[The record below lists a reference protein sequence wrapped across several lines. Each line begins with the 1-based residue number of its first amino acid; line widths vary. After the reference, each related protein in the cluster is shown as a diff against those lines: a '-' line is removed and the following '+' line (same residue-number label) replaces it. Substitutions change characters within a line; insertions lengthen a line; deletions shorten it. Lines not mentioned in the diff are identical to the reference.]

1 MKKLVLIAV
10 ASLACVAAFAQG
22 RVSFVNDSL
31 HLVYYNVDPALGGP
45 FAGQGVDSAH
55 VTPAGLMADLYMGTS
70 SSSLS
75 LYTSTTF
82 GASGGKWSTV
92 SVTANG
98 AAGSGP
104 AIPGGT
110 QVFVVVQVRD
120 QNGVTAPTTWTPG
133 AQPFGTYYGA
143 SPEFQFTLG
152 TSTLAYPPLYA
163 PGASLGGGF
172 STWPLG
178 GYNMDNVSPGFR
190 GSIVVSAVPEP
201 TSFALAGLGAAALLI
216 FRRRK

>member
-31 HLVYYNVDPALGGP
+31 HLVYYNVDPISGGP

-55 VTPAGLMADLYMGTS
+55 MPAIPLVADLYLGTS
-70 SSSLS
+70 SSSLN
-75 LYTSTTF
+75 LMTTTTF
-82 GASGGKWSTV
+82 GASVGKWNTV
-92 SVTANG
+92 NLTVPGIA
-98 AAGSGP
+98 
-104 AIPGGT
+104 GGT

-120 QNGVTAPTTWTPG
+120 QSAAPPSTWTPLSTR
-133 AQPFGTYYGA
+133 FGEFYGA

-178 GYNMDNVSPGFR
+178 LYPMDNVSPGFR
-190 GSIVVSAVPEP
+190 GSIIVTGLAVPEP

>member
-31 HLVYYNVDPALGGP
+31 HLVYYNVDPALGGVY
-45 FAGQGVDSAH
+45 AGAGVDSAH
-55 VTPAGLMADLYMGTS
+55 MPATGNLMADLYMGTS
-70 SSSLS
+70 STSLN

-82 GASGGKWSTV
+82 GASAGKWSAVNVQAGNGGTV
-92 SVTANG
+92 
-98 AAGSGP
+98 
-104 AIPGGT
+104 AIAGGT
-110 QVFVVVQVRD
+110 QVFVVVQIRD
-120 QNGVTAPTTWTPG
+120 TTVAAPTTWTS
-133 AQPFGTYYGA
+133 ATQPFSNFYGV

-152 TSTLAYPPLYA
+152 TSTLLYPPLYA
-163 PGASLGGGF
+163 PGPSLGGGL

-178 GYNMDNVSPGFR
+178 LYNMDNVTVGFR